1 MSSTRVASFA
11 LIGALALAPIA
22 RAADVTATLPVVTA
36 APGASVPVPITV
48 SGSLVP
54 FGVMSI
60 QLQMPINPTYVSNA
74 SWNSSGLVTTWGAPF
89 TNTTSTLT
97 SLATFGA
104 TAIASSSTDLA
115 TVTLT
120 VSPSAPS
127 VADVPLTLSLFRLN
141 GTTPTTAVLSGV
153 LRIRSGSVDV
163 PEAGASGLSLA
174 PPAPCPATHETML
187 AFTLPA
193 DAGAAP
199 ARLVIY
205 GVDGRRVR
213 TLASGVSAPG
223 THVARWD
230 VRDERGA
237 RVGPGISFARLEL
250 GGRGITRR
258 VPVTN

>member
-1 MSSTRVASFA
+1 MNSTRVASFA

-127 VADVPLTLSLFRLN
+127 VADVP
-141 GTTPTTAVLSGV
+141 
-153 LRIRSGSVDV
+153 
-163 PEAGASGLSLA
+163 
-174 PPAPCPATHETML
+174 ML

-237 RVGPGISFARLEL
+237 RVGPGIYFARLEL

>member
-1 MSSTRVASFA
+1 MNTTRFAAPA
-11 LIGALALAPIA
+11 LIAALALAPIA
-22 RAADVTATLPVVTA
+22 RAADVTATLPVVTG
-36 APGASVPVPITV
+36 APGAIVPVPITL
-48 SGSLVP
+48 STGLAP

-60 QLQMPINPTYVSNA
+60 QLKMPINPTYVSNA
-74 SWNSSGLVTTWGAPF
+74 HWNSTGLVTTWGAPF
-89 TNTTSTLT
+89 TNTTGTLT
-97 SLATFGA
+97 SLATFGT
-104 TAIASSSTDLA
+104 TAIASGATDLA

-120 VSPSAPS
+120 VSPGAPP

-141 GTTPTTAVLSGV
+141 GTTPTTAVVDGL
-153 LRIRSGSVDV
+153 LRIRASVDV
-163 PEAGASGLSLA
+163 PEAGASGLSLSA
-174 PPAPCPATHETML
+174 PAPCPAMHETTL

-205 GVDGRRVR
+205 SVDGRRVR

-223 THVARWD
+223 AHFARWD

-237 RVGPGISFARLEL
+237 RVGPGIYFARLER
-250 GGRGITRR
+250 GRCGITRR